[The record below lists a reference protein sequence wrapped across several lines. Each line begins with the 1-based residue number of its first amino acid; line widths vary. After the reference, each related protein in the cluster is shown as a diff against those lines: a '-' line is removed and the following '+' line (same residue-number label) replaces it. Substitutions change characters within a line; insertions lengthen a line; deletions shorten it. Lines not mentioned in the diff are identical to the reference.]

1 MNSLSKLVWLAVGA
15 FAIGTESYVIV
26 GLLPDLASDL
36 HVSVPLAGQLI
47 TVFALAYAFGSPLL
61 AVATAQMERKRLLL
75 ISLAAFAVFNIGAA
89 LARDYGSLL
98 AARIGLA
105 LAAGTFMPAAS
116 AYAVAVTSE
125 ERRGRALSIIYTGLT
140 VATVIGVPVGVLAG
154 EHFGW
159 RFTFV
164 GVAALATVALAGLAL
179 TLSPVRSSA
188 RVSLRER
195 IAIARRPDILG
206 ALVVTVVVLTGAFS
220 IYSYLT
226 SFLQQTTGLS
236 GSAVAGVLFL
246 FGVGSAIGNLVSG
259 TASDRFGP
267 VRVILVVLSA
277 LVLLFVALTLTGTLL
292 APTAGRWVI
301 VPLVA
306 LWGLVGWSFPS
317 AQQTRIVAMEPR
329 LAPITLSLNASAI
342 YFGVSLG
349 AFLGSLAVARR
360 AVADIGVLGAIC
372 EALAIA
378 ALLWGLRRRAS
389 RAPSEPEISLP
400 YAPAGSPG
408 RIDNR

>member
-47 TVFALAYAFGSPLL
+47 TAFALAYAFGSPLL

-75 ISLAAFAVFNIGAA
+75 VSLAAFAVFNVGAA
-89 LARDYGSLL
+89 LAHDYGSLL

-116 AYAVAVTSE
+116 AYAVAITSE

-154 EHFGW
+154 ERFGW

-164 GVAALATVALAGLAL
+164 GVAALALLALVGLAL

-206 ALVVTVVVLTGAFS
+206 ALVVTVIVLTGAFS

-226 SFLQQTTGLS
+226 PFLQQTTGLS
-236 GSAVAGVLFL
+236 GSAIAGVLFL

-259 TASDRFGP
+259 GASDRFGP
-267 VRVILVVLSA
+267 VKVILVVLSA

-292 APTAGRWVI
+292 APLAARWVI

-306 LWGLVGWSFPS
+306 VWGLVGWSFPS

-342 YFGVSLG
+342 YLGVSLG
-349 AFLGSLAVARR
+349 AFLGSLAVSAR

-372 EALAIA
+372 EALAVA
-378 ALLWGLRRRAS
+378 ALVWSLRWRTRRRTSNADV
-389 RAPSEPEISLP
+389 SLP
-400 YAPAGSPG
+400 YAPAASAAP
-408 RIDNR
+408 IDNR